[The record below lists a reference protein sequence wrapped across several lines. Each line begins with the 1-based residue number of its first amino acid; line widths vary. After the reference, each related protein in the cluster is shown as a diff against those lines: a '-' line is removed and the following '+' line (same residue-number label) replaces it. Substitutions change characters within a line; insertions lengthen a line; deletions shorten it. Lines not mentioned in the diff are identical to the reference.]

1 MLKRDNITVGSFW
14 QRPLTG
20 VVYEC
25 VLVDDVVYHKE
36 DYRYYHLRHTQ
47 NGLEYKFSLKDF
59 EFYELEKLYPSE
71 VPMALLGA
79 L

>member
-25 VLVDDVVYHKE
+25 VLVDDVEWEFESH
-36 DYRYYHLRHTQ
+36 RYYHLRHTQ

-59 EFYELEKLYPSE
+59 VYYELKKLYPSE
-71 VPMALLGA
+71 VPLVLLGET
-79 L
+79 